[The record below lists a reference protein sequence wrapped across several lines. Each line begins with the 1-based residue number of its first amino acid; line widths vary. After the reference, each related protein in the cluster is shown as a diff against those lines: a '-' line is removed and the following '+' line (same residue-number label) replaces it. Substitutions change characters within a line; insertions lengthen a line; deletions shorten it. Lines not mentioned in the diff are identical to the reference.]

1 LKGASFQ
8 SLAELKDHIDS
19 FIESYNKTARPFTWT
34 KSEVH
39 QNRLKP
45 RFSDQ

>member
-1 LKGASFQ
+1 MRHRA
-8 SLAELKDHIDS
+8 ADS
-19 FIESYNKTARPFTWT
+19 DIFIESYNKTARPFVWT

-39 QNRLKP
+39 KKRLKP